1 MDTIECE
8 NREDLY
14 HLVGHVF
21 TRHGSALVRARE
33 LASEVSSLI
42 DALSPFILRHT
53 GEVCP
58 GCRNVCCIDRHSR
71 YAYDDI
77 VYLSA
82 LGTQMVPRKKGVAEG
97 APCQFLGETGC
108 VISHSLRPYRCT
120 WYFCTPLL
128 ERIGQGPVR
137 EYKKFIGLLQQITR
151 KREDLLDAFAGT
163 AQAAG
168 VGPTGD
174 L

>member
-58 GCRNVCCIDRHSR
+58 GCTNVCCIDRHSR

-82 LGTQMVPRKKGVAEG
+82 LGTQMVSRTKGVAEG
-97 APCQFLGETGC
+97 APCQFLGEKGC

-151 KREDLLDAFAGT
+151 KREDLLEAFAET
-163 AQAAG
+163 AQASGIRSAG
-168 VGPTGD
+168 N

>member
-1 MDTIECE
+1 MDTSECG
-8 NREDLY
+8 NREGLY
-14 HLVGHVF
+14 HFVAHVF
-21 TRHGSALVRARE
+21 TRHGSKLFRARE

-58 GCRNVCCIDRHSR
+58 RCMNVCCIDRHSR

-82 LGTQMVPRKKGVAEG
+82 LGEQAVLRKEG
-97 APCQFLGETGC
+97 FAGSAPCQFLGERGC
-108 VISHSLRPYRCT
+108 MIRHHLRPYRCT

-128 ERIGQGPVR
+128 ERIGREPVS
-137 EYKKFIGLLQQITR
+137 EYRKFIGLLQQITL
-151 KREDLLDAFAGT
+151 KRVYLLDAFAET
-163 AQAAG
+163 VQAAR
-168 VGPTGD
+168 VGPAGD